1 MKNERQYNDSAL
13 FTFIG
18 FVAILLLIL
27 ITLANSCNQP
37 INDNEIDIEMDCGD
51 DPIIDSSLLD
61 CGDYPIIDS
70 SLLDCGKS
78 DEYLMWIGDN
88 GDTIWE

>member
-1 MKNERQYNDSAL
+1 MVGIL
-13 FTFIG
+13 F
-18 FVAILLLIL
+18 VILVTI
-27 ITLANSCNQP
+27 ANSCSQP
-37 INDNEIDIEMDCGD
+37 TNDNEIDIEIEELFHIDCGD
-51 DPIIDSSLLD
+51 D
-61 CGDYPIIDS
+61 PIIDS